1 LKVLAELEMW
11 HLKISA
17 LVAEVEVKDGRE
29 EPRGGRGG
37 RGRSPARNDWETKGR
52 REGRQG
58 A

>member
-17 LVAEVEVKDGRE
+17 LVAEVEAKDGRE

-37 RGRSPARNDWETKGR
+37 RRRLPARNDWETKGR
-52 REGRQG
+52 REGRQD